1 MSLTLNERRKRVDTS
16 LQNVFTRI
24 NLVNKDLGNSFNE
37 VVERELLREDRLTEE
52 GLVEELEAFH
62 DYVLDKLEYQD
73 IDKLYTSKSR
83 GRRVA
88 GGFEPVFTEPKTVE
102 DVVAEVQ
109 ANKEVAAEP
118 AVPVKT
124 EATVVEETEPAA
136 VPVITTATSS
146 LPAVAEPTG
155 LPDIDSPVVEEEL
168 PATEANVFATVE
180 EDNAPSTSEI
190 LKSAQDT
197 VKITAEDI
205 LHKEFAE
212 NSKGYDLASVDKF
225 LEEVAEF
232 FKAEEP
238 SRSQV
243 IAQIKEIRDVEFPK
257 SKMFQ
262 KGPDADEVDEYL
274 DQLEAELRNRIA

>member
-118 AVPVKT
+118 AAPVKT
-124 EATVVEETEPAA
+124 EATADEATEPAV

-168 PATEANVFATVE
+168 PATEANVFAVE
-180 EDNAPSTSEI
+180 EENAPSTSEV
-190 LKSAQDT
+190 LKSAQAV

>member
-62 DYVLDKLEYQD
+62 DYVLDKLEYHD
-73 IDKLYTSKSR
+73 IEKLYTSKSR

-88 GGFEPVFTEPKTVE
+88 GSFEPVYSEPKTVE
-102 DVVAEVQ
+102 DVVAEVI
-109 ANKEVAAEP
+109 AAKEEPIEAPAVVEP
-118 AVPVKT
+118 ADVPVVT
-124 EATVVEETEPAA
+124 TSTNALPVVDAPAA
-136 VPVITTATSS
+136 
-146 LPAVAEPTG
+146 LPELDG
-155 LPDIDSPVVEEEL
+155 KVVEEEL
-168 PATEANVFATVE
+168 PATSSANVFAETE
-180 EDNAPSTSEI
+180 EAEETETTSEV
-190 LKSAQDT
+190 LKNAQAAA
-197 VKITAEDI
+197 KITADEI
-205 LHKEFAE
+205 LQKEFTE

-232 FKAEEP
+232 YRAEET

-274 DQLEAELRNRIA
+274 DLLEADLRNRIA

>member
-62 DYVLDKLEYQD
+62 DYVLDKLEYHD
-73 IDKLYTSKSR
+73 IEKLYTSKSR

-88 GGFEPVFTEPKTVE
+88 GSFEPVYSEPKTVE
-102 DVVAEVQ
+102 DVVAEVI
-109 ANKEVAAEP
+109 AAKEEPVEAPAVVEP
-118 AVPVKT
+118 ADVPVVT
-124 EATVVEETEPAA
+124 TSTNALPVVDAPAA
-136 VPVITTATSS
+136 
-146 LPAVAEPTG
+146 LPELDG
-155 LPDIDSPVVEEEL
+155 KVVEEEL
-168 PATEANVFATVE
+168 PATSANVFAETE
-180 EDNAPSTSEI
+180 EAEETETTSEV
-190 LKSAQDT
+190 LKNAQAAA
-197 VKITAEDI
+197 KITADEI
-205 LHKEFAE
+205 LQKEFTE

-232 FKAEEP
+232 YRAEET

-274 DQLEAELRNRIA
+274 DLLEADLRNRIA

>member
-62 DYVLDKLEYQD
+62 DYVLDKLEYHD
-73 IDKLYTSKSR
+73 IEKLYTSKSR

-88 GGFEPVFTEPKTVE
+88 GSFEPVYSEPKTVE
-102 DVVAEVQ
+102 DVVAEVI
-109 ANKEVAAEP
+109 AAKEEP
-118 AVPVKT
+118 
-124 EATVVEETEPAA
+124 VEEA
-136 VPVITTATSS
+136 
-146 LPAVAEPTG
+146 PAVANEPAFVEPADVPVVTTSTNA
-155 LPDIDSPVVEEEL
+155 LPVVDAPAALPELDGKVVEEEL
-168 PATEANVFATVE
+168 PATSANVFAETE
-180 EDNAPSTSEI
+180 EEKEAETPSEVLKNAEAAT
-190 LKSAQDT
+190 
-197 VKITAEDI
+197 KITADEI
-205 LHKEFAE
+205 LQKEFNE

-232 FKAEEP
+232 YRAEET

-274 DQLEAELRNRIA
+274 DLLEADLRNRIA

>member
-62 DYVLDKLEYQD
+62 DYVLDKLEYHD
-73 IDKLYTSKSR
+73 INKLYTSKSR

-88 GGFEPVFTEPKTVE
+88 GSFEPVYSEPKTVE
-102 DVVAEVQ
+102 DVVAEVI
-109 ANKEVAAEP
+109 AAKEEP
-118 AVPVKT
+118 V
-124 EATVVEETEPAA
+124 EAPTVVEPADVPVVTTSTNALPVVDAPAA
-136 VPVITTATSS
+136 
-146 LPAVAEPTG
+146 LPELG
-155 LPDIDSPVVEEEL
+155 GKVVEEEL
-168 PATEANVFATVE
+168 PATSTNVFAETE
-180 EDNAPSTSEI
+180 ESEETESPSEV
-190 LKSAQDT
+190 LKNAQDAA
-197 VKITAEDI
+197 KITAEEI
-205 LHKEFAE
+205 LQKEFAE

-232 FKAEEP
+232 YREEEP
-238 SRSQV
+238 TRSQI

-274 DQLEAELRNRIA
+274 DLLEADLRNRIA